1 MNSTSKSYPRWLII
15 LILLFI
21 FAGFVVLGVIINHKY
36 HSNESLSK
44 YMLLIPPAIL
54 SLGFSVFY
62 KRYEVQAEWL
72 FSFATASAAISLC
85 VDSLPGVQND
95 LFPIF
100 LQSGL
105 GYALLV
111 IIAALSFAKIISAFV
126 SRFIN

>member
-15 LILLFI
+15 LILFFI

-44 YMLLIPPAIL
+44 YILLIPPAIL

-85 VDSLPGVQND
+85 VDSLLGVQND